1 MKRSGT
7 RAASPR
13 QRRPPAL
20 TLLLGGRQAPPG
32 FLRSPGEEQWTST
45 AMAQRQPTVLPGT
58 SQTQSNAEWSLDAH
72 IINRN
77 CVREYKDILHRYSY
91 KYSLQECDI

>member
-1 MKRSGT
+1 MRRSGT

-13 QRRPPAL
+13 HRRPPAL

-32 FLRSPGEEQWTST
+32 LLRSPGEEQWTST

-58 SQTQSNAEWSLDAH
+58 SQTQSNAEWSFDAH
-72 IINRN
+72 NGN